1 MDEDNATQNPQPQ
14 PQESLNCLD
23 EYGQWPQPADKL
35 VDELTEQ
42 EMENLKANTGLS
54 GNEKDNCPDLE
65 GMVCLIKQEVDAVAN
80 GGSMVVSP
88 NDDSKCQDDE
98 NPTLASMWSRILR
111 WSQAVTQ
118 ILCAYDP
125 YVATLLK
132 MGKYP
137 QILMGAVQDGG
148 YPQWVNPDDM
158 PTEGSQKPVTSDG
171 VIKAIQEALLG
182 VWHPYEEYPHFTYF
196 AQTVNDAD
204 DPQNLDAQTTTTP
217 PAEGD
222 TALVAND
229 GTRTSAVYTYTGGQ
243 WVFTKQLTEADD
255 NLKNFAVTNIEKGYY
270 TTKDVYYF
278 DGGGTPT
285 WDVMDADLSVLQSRV
300 EELEKIFQQ
309 SVLGQADGDEYVMT
323 TRPTLADANAVPCT
337 EGKSTI
343 VLITG

>member
-1 MDEDNATQNPQPQ
+1 MDEDNTDQNPQ

-23 EYGQWPQPADKL
+23 EHGQWPQPADKV
-35 VDELTEQ
+35 VDELTES
-42 EMENLKANTGLS
+42 EKENLQANSGLDGS
-54 GNEKDNCPDLE
+54 QKDNCPDLG
-65 GMVCLIKQEVDAVAN
+65 GMVCLIKQEVDAIAN
-80 GGSMVVSP
+80 GGSMVVAP
-88 NDDSKCQDDE
+88 NDDSKCQDDD

-125 YVATLLK
+125 YISTLLK

-137 QILMGAVQDGG
+137 QILMGAVQEGG
-148 YPQWVNPDDM
+148 YPQWVTPDEI
-158 PTEGSQKPVTSDG
+158 PTLESQKPVTSNG
-171 VIKAIQEALLG
+171 IIKYVQEALLG

-196 AQTVNDAD
+196 AQTVNDAND
-204 DPQNLDAQTTTTP
+204 SQNLNSQTSTTP

-229 GTRTSAVYTYTGGQ
+229 GTRTSAVYAFTSGQ
-243 WVFTKQLTEADD
+243 WAFTKQLTASDD

-270 TTKDVYYF
+270 ATKDIYYF

-285 WDVMDADLSVLQSRV
+285 WDVMDADLSALHSRV

-309 SVLGQADGDEYVMT
+309 SVLAQADGDEYVMT

-337 EGKSTI
+337 DGKSTI